1 MSGARQVVTRAPHR
15 RVGYIAC
22 PWFQTTPIE
31 YKSLLERDFVRLALL
46 DLQNAAIG
54 FQPFI
59 INLGEKFG
67 NYVPDFL
74 LKRKDRDAVIEVK
87 PSVYASGDPHRER
100 LRHATEV
107 VADKGYDFIVAT
119 EEFIRDDRRHDR
131 AGILLR
137 HARSHLPLEVTVRT
151 LAIASDYPSGIPIG
165 NLAAMAGVPSS
176 TVLHL
181 IGRRQ
186 LRIDPSLYMDD
197 SQLVYPLERQ

>member
-31 YKSLLERDFVRLALL
+31 YESLLERDFVRLALL

-137 HARSHLPLEVTVRT
+137 HARPHLPLEVTVRT